1 MENSPYIKKTFSNGI
16 RYIFVPQPASL
27 ATTVLILVSTGS
39 EYEGREINGLSHFL
53 EHLCFKGTKKRPTPG
68 LLSDE
73 LDGLGAE
80 YNAFTGNEVT
90 GYYAKAANKNFQK
103 ILDVVSDLYLNPLVQ
118 EEEMDKERG
127 VIIEEINMYED
138 LPMRKVWDDLAYLMY
153 GDQPAGRSIAGTK
166 EIIAKITRN
175 DIMAYRKIHYI
186 APKTTVVV
194 VGGLGVNPEAVV
206 NEYFAG
212 IETGEPIHKIKT
224 IESQTIPQIF
234 FRDKA
239 TDQTHLAIG
248 VRAFGLFDERRYVLS
263 VLSDILGG
271 SMSSRLFKKIR
282 DEMGAAYYIKSSPD
296 LYSDYGLLSV
306 SSGIDKER
314 LPEITRVIM
323 DELESFRENLV
334 PEEELNKAKEH
345 ISGRLALQLE
355 TSDQVAEFY
364 GGEEA
369 VTGSIKT
376 PNEVL
381 EKIKAITSENIM
393 TVAREIITNERINL
407 AVIGSISDKAK
418 EETQKAFKVKGI

>member
-1 MENSPYIKKTFSNGI
+1 M
-16 RYIFVPQPASL
+16 
-27 ATTVLILVSTGS
+27 
-39 EYEGREINGLSHFL
+39 
-53 EHLCFKGTKKRPTPG
+53 
-68 LLSDE
+68 
-73 LDGLGAE
+73 
-80 YNAFTGNEVT
+80 
-90 GYYAKAANKNFQK
+90 
-103 ILDVVSDLYLNPLVQ
+103 
-118 EEEMDKERG
+118 
-127 VIIEEINMYED
+127 
-138 LPMRKVWDDLAYLMY
+138 
-153 GDQPAGRSIAGTK
+153 
-166 EIIAKITRN
+166 
-175 DIMAYRKIHYI
+175 
-186 APKTTVVV
+186 
-194 VGGLGVNPEAVV
+194 
-206 NEYFAG
+206 
-212 IETGEPIHKIKT
+212 
-224 IESQTIPQIF
+224 
-234 FRDKA
+234 
-239 TDQTHLAIG
+239 AIG